1 MKHID
6 DHETLFAKVF
16 SDEIPDDLEIFD
28 NRDHY
33 TLEELNPTDAI
44 EVAEFSS
51 EVDNWTT
58 WVLHSYFYVCK
69 VPGHID
75 TYLLFS
81 ISWDDNWEQWERQ
94 SWSAVEGLKTHESA
108 SVVLLKHFAEERIE
122 NADDGDWKDF
132 LNKFLA

>member
-1 MKHID
+1 LKHID

-28 NRDHY
+28 SRDHY

-51 EVDNWTT
+51 EVENWTT

-69 VPGHID
+69 VPGHSD

-94 SWSAVEGLKTHESA
+94 SWGAVKGPKTHESA
-108 SVVLLKHFAEERIE
+108 SAVLLKRFAEENVE
-122 NADDGDWKDF
+122 NADDGDWK
-132 LNKFLA
+132 KFLTKFLG